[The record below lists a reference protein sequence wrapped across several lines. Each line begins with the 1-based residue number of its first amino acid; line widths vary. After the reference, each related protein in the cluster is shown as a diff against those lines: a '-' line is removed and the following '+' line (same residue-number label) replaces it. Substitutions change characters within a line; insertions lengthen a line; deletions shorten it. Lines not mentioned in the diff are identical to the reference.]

1 MVVMIFMIKYEYHDV
16 FHVPDV
22 QQQENLAGVN
32 QKNIEQQKT
41 ALSIIAEKNFLLS
54 LVVIGINHY

>member
-16 FHVPDV
+16 FHAQDV